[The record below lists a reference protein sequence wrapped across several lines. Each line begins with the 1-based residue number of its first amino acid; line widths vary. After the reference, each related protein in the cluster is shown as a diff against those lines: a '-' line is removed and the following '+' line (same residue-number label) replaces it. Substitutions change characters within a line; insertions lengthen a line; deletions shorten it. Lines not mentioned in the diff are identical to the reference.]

1 LRRFALEGVL
11 IQERRRIIVV
21 PGKLSAI
28 LLRSFERQPVRASD
42 LSVS

>member
-1 LRRFALEGVL
+1 MCLRRFALKGAV

-28 LLRSFERQPVRASD
+28 L
-42 LSVS
+42 